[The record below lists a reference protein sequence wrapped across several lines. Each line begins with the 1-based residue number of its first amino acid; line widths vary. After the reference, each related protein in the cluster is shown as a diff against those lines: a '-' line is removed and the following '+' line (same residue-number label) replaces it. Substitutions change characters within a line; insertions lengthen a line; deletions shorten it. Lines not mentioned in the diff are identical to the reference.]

1 MKTGIMQPYF
11 LPYLGYFQLI
21 NACDSFVVYDNIQ
34 FTKKGWIHRNRMLLN
49 GKDMMFTLPLK
60 NDSDYL
66 NVDQRFLGEN
76 YEKEKAKILG
86 QVKSSYSKAL
96 HFKTA
101 FPIIEDIFN
110 DSERNLFAFI
120 FNALKKI
127 NNYLDI
133 TTPLIVSSTIDID
146 HSLKGRHKVI
156 ELIKKLGAD
165 TYINPIGGMELYSKD
180 EFSENGIALQ
190 FHKMKPVVYPQFS
203 NEFIPYLSILD
214 VMMFNDKTTMRNY
227 LGEFD
232 LL

>member
-146 HSLKGRHKVI
+146 HSLKGKHKVI
-156 ELIKKLGAD
+156 ALIKKLGAD

-214 VMMFNDKTTMRNY
+214 VMMFNDKTTIRGFLN
-227 LGEFD
+227 EFE

>member
-86 QVKSSYSKAL
+86 QVKSSYGKAP

-146 HSLKGRHKVI
+146 HSLKGKHKVI
-156 ELIKKLGAD
+156 ALIKKLGAD

>member
-1 MKTGIMQPYF
+1 MQPYF

-60 NDSDYL
+60 SDSDYL

-76 YEKEKAKILG
+76 YEKEKNKILG
-86 QVKSSYSKAL
+86 QVRSAYAKAPN
-96 HFKTA
+96 FKTA
-101 FPIIEDIFN
+101 YPIIEDIFN
-110 DSERNLFAFI
+110 DAERNLFAFI
-120 FNALKKI
+120 FNALRKI
-127 NNYLDI
+127 NNYLNI
-133 TTPLIVSSTIDID
+133 STPLIVSSTINID
-146 HSLKGRHKVI
+146 HGLKGKYKVMEI
-156 ELIKKLGAD
+156 IKKLGAD
-165 TYINPIGGMELYSKD
+165 TYINPIGGMELYDKQ
-180 EFSENGIALQ
+180 EFATNGLALE

-214 VMMFNDKTTMRNY
+214 VMMFNDKTAITAY
-227 LGEFD
+227 LNEFD